1 MLFLPSLKIAVR
13 RVWGCP
19 LFDFLAPINQYF
31 STYTIC
37 GWPVANIVY
46 LVILCLVVALG
57 GMTGMA
63 AGTWFERRFIAL
75 LQVRKGPNRV
85 GPLGL
90 FQPIADGIKTFFKED
105 LIPATADKALNRLA
119 PGIALFAAL
128 MGLAVL
134 PFGPAIAI
142 EGWGTLTLYVSDLNV
157 GVLFLLGVG
166 SLHVYGVI
174 LAGWSSGN
182 KYSLLGA
189 LRGAAQ
195 LVSYEIVLGMSLV
208 GVVMIT
214 GEMSLGGIVRW
225 QAEHQLPLVLL
236 QPVAFCLF
244 FICMFA
250 ETNRPPFDL
259 VEADTELVG
268 GFHTEY
274 SGFRY
279 ALFMISEY
287 VAMITVSVV
296 ATSMFFGGWG
306 GPFGFL
312 PGIWWTF
319 LGIGFFFFMFV
330 WVRATMPRL
339 RYDQLMRFSW
349 SWLIPIGLVNLAV
362 TALAIVIFD
371 S

>member
-1 MLFLPSLKIAVR
+1 MIDTFYETTLF
-13 RVWGCP
+13 
-19 LFDFLAPINQYF
+19 
-31 STYTIC
+31 
-37 GWPVANIVY
+37 GWPLPNIVY
-46 LVILCLVVALG
+46 LLVLCLIVVIG

-63 AGTWFERRFIAL
+63 AGTWFERRVIAL
-75 LQVRKGPNRV
+75 LQVRRGPNRV

-90 FQPIADGIKTFFKED
+90 FQPIADGLKTFFKED
-105 LIPATADKALNRLA
+105 TIPAVADRFLYKLA
-119 PGIALFAAL
+119 PGLALFAAL

-134 PFGPAIAI
+134 PFGPVYDVPSWGPVAMYIA
-142 EGWGTLTLYVSDLNV
+142 DMNV

-166 SLHVYGVI
+166 SLHVYGVV

-182 KYSLLGA
+182 KYGLLGA

-195 LVSYEIVLGMSLV
+195 LVSYEIILGSSLV

-214 GEMSLGGIVRW
+214 GELNLNGIVRW
-225 QAEHQLPLVLL
+225 QMEHHIPLVLL
-236 QPVAFCLF
+236 QPVGFGLF
-244 FICMFA
+244 FIAMFA

-259 VEADTELVG
+259 VEADTELTG

-279 ALFMISEY
+279 ALFMIAEY
-287 VAMITVSVV
+287 VSMIVVSVV
-296 ATSMFFGGWG
+296 ATTMFFGGWG

-312 PGIWWTF
+312 PGPWWTF
-319 LGIGFFFFMFV
+319 VGILFFFFMFV
-330 WVRATMPRL
+330 WARATIPRL

-349 SWLIPIGLVNLAV
+349 SWLIPIGFINVAV
-362 TALAIVIFD
+362 TAIAIVLLD

>member
-46 LVILCLVVALG
+46 LVVLCLVVALG

-208 GVVMIT
+208 GVVMI
-214 GEMSLGGIVRW
+214 GVDGGSFWGQMQDGVDVW
-225 QAEHQLPLVLL
+225 SDVDNG
-236 QPVAFCLF
+236 
-244 FICMFA
+244 FIKTVVF
-250 ETNRPPFDL
+250 
-259 VEADTELVG
+259 
-268 GFHTEY
+268 GF
-274 SGFRY
+274 
-279 ALFMISEY
+279 
-287 VAMITVSVV
+287 TVSFIALRQGFEAQATPEGV
-296 ATSMFFGGWG
+296 A
-306 GPFGFL
+306 
-312 PGIWWTF
+312 
-319 LGIGFFFFMFV
+319 
-330 WVRATMPRL
+330 RATTRTVVMASL
-339 RYDQLMRFSW
+339 S
-349 SWLIPIGLVNLAV
+349 VLALDFV
-362 TALAIVIFD
+362 LTALMFKL
-371 S
+371 

>member
-1 MLFLPSLKIAVR
+1 MIDTFYATTLF
-13 RVWGCP
+13 
-19 LFDFLAPINQYF
+19 
-31 STYTIC
+31 
-37 GWPVANIVY
+37 GWPLPQVVY
-46 LVILCLVVALG
+46 LLVLCLIVVIG

-75 LQVRKGPNRV
+75 LQVRRGPDRV

-90 FQPIADGIKTFFKED
+90 FQPIADGLKTFFKED
-105 LIPATADKALNRLA
+105 TIPAVADRFLYKLA
-119 PGIALFAAL
+119 PGLALFAAL

-134 PFGPAIAI
+134 PFGPVYNV
-142 EGWGTLTLYVSDLNV
+142 EGWGPVALYISDMNV

-166 SLHVYGVI
+166 SLHVYGVV

-182 KYSLLGA
+182 KYGLLGA

-195 LVSYEIVLGMSLV
+195 LVSYEIVLGSSLV

-214 GEMSLGGIVRW
+214 GELNLNGIVRW
-225 QAEHQLPLVLL
+225 QAEHHIPLVLL
-236 QPVAFCLF
+236 QPVGFVLF
-244 FICMFA
+244 FISMFA

-259 VEADTELVG
+259 VEADTELTG

-279 ALFMISEY
+279 ALFMIAEY
-287 VAMITVSVV
+287 VGMIVVSVL
-296 ATSMFFGGWG
+296 ATTMFFGGWG
-306 GPFGFL
+306 GPFGFM
-312 PGIWWTF
+312 PGPWWTA
-319 LGIGFFFFMFV
+319 LGILFFFFMFV
-330 WVRATMPRL
+330 WVRATIPRL

-349 SWLIPIGLVNLAV
+349 SWLIPIGFVNVAV
-362 TALAIVIFD
+362 TALAIVLFD

>member
-1 MLFLPSLKIAVR
+1 MIDTFYETTLF
-13 RVWGCP
+13 
-19 LFDFLAPINQYF
+19 
-31 STYTIC
+31 
-37 GWPVANIVY
+37 GWPLPNIVY
-46 LVILCLVVALG
+46 LLVLCLIVVIG

-63 AGTWFERRFIAL
+63 AGTWFERRVIAL
-75 LQVRKGPNRV
+75 LQVRRGPNRV

-90 FQPIADGIKTFFKED
+90 FQPVADGLKTFFKED
-105 LIPATADKALNRLA
+105 TIPAVADRFLYKLA
-119 PGIALFAAL
+119 PGLALFAAL

-134 PFGPAIAI
+134 PFGDVYAVP
-142 EGWGTLTLYVSDLNV
+142 GWGPVAMYIADLNV

-166 SLHVYGVI
+166 SLHVYGVV

-182 KYSLLGA
+182 KYGLLGA

-195 LVSYEIVLGMSLV
+195 LVSYEIILGSSLV

-214 GEMSLGGIVRW
+214 GELNLNGIVRW
-225 QAEHQLPLVLL
+225 QMEHHIPLVLL
-236 QPVAFCLF
+236 QPVGFGLF
-244 FICMFA
+244 FIAMFA

-259 VEADTELVG
+259 VEADTELTG

-279 ALFMISEY
+279 ALFMIAEY
-287 VAMITVSVV
+287 VSMIVVSVV
-296 ATSMFFGGWG
+296 ATTMFFGGWG

-312 PGIWWTF
+312 PGPWWTVV
-319 LGIGFFFFMFV
+319 GILFFFFMFV
-330 WVRATMPRL
+330 WARATIPRL

-349 SWLIPIGLVNLAV
+349 SWLIPISFINIAV
-362 TALAIVIFD
+362 TAIAIVLLD

>member
-1 MLFLPSLKIAVR
+1 MLSDLNATLSQYTVFGWTLP
-13 RVWGCP
+13 
-19 LFDFLAPINQYF
+19 
-31 STYTIC
+31 
-37 GWPVANIVY
+37 NIVY
-46 LVILCLVVALG
+46 LVVLCLVVCLG
-57 GMTGMA
+57 GMGGMA

-90 FQPIADGIKTFFKED
+90 FQPVADGIKTFFKED
-105 LIPATADKALNRLA
+105 LIPATADRPLNRLA

-128 MGLAVL
+128 MSLCVL
-134 PFGPAIAI
+134 PFGPSYDI
-142 EGWGTLTLYVSDLNV
+142 EGWGKLTLYVSDLNV

-225 QAEHQLPLVLL
+225 QHEHHLPLVLL
-236 QPVAFCLF
+236 QPIAFGLF
-244 FICMFA
+244 FVCMFA

-259 VEADTELVG
+259 VEADTELVA

-296 ATSMFFGGWG
+296 ATSLFFGGWG
-306 GPFGFL
+306 GPFGLL

-319 LGIGFFFFMFV
+319 IGIAFFFFMFV
-330 WVRATMPRL
+330 WVRATIPRL
-339 RYDQLMRFSW
+339 RYDQLMRLSW
-349 SWLIPIGLVNLAV
+349 SYLIPIGLVNLAL
-362 TALAIVIFD
+362 TAVAVVAFGGD
-371 S
+371 KP